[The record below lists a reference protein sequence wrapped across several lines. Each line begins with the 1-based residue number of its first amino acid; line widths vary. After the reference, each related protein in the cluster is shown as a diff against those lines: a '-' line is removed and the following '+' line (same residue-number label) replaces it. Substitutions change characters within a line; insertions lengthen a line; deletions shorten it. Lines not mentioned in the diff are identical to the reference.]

1 MVSGPYCGK
10 LLADMGADVIK
21 VEPPGGDPAREYG
34 PFPKEGPN
42 PEKSAL
48 FLYINTSKRAITLDL
63 GNQQGLEKF
72 KRLLEWADILLDNHP
87 PQTLEQYG
95 LGWDA
100 LHTLNPDLIYINI
113 TPYGRTG
120 PRADVKGDEL
130 TIIHAGGLGNLL
142 PARSVNIDLPPVKL
156 GGSQVGYIG
165 GLVAALAAISFFVG
179 RNTIGEGQLIDISL
193 QEVILALVSPNVTGT
208 RYHETTWC
216 RVPDRPPAMGRMQT
230 KDGYVVLNAFDNHH
244 FKAYR
249 EMMGNP
255 EWAEGDGWLDL
266 EYRAHHLKD
275 IAPML
280 DGWMLKQG
288 KNETHH
294 KAAQARIPIGPID
307 TAEDV
312 MANEQYASRDFFV
325 EVDHP
330 VAGKYTYAGWPY
342 KISATPPRV
351 TRPAPLLGEHND
363 EIEREILECKENESA
378 SSRAAASPSPE
389 EKGEQRGHLP
399 LEGIRVVEVCWMWAG
414 PYITMLM
421 ANLGAEVIR
430 LESHNRTDL
439 TRRTFPWP
447 LPDPAPTPVPAS
459 QGMAYNSLNRD
470 KKSVTVDLAK
480 PEGVE
485 LAKQLASMSDI
496 FVDNMSAG
504 VMKKLGLG
512 YEDLCRVRPD
522 IIVASSSG
530 RGQEGPQKDY
540 RGYAMVHQAI
550 GGGAYITGHPE
561 DHPSH
566 SGGDMDLMN
575 AITTAYAI
583 IAALYHRQETGEGQF
598 IDYSQCEGVTSLLG
612 EVMLGYEMTSEI
624 PEREGNAH
632 PFFAPHSVYKCWGID
647 RWLALEVHSDE
658 EFEILARIIGQAE
671 LSKDPRFATMKDR
684 KKNETELNDT
694 IEEWTRERDR
704 DWMVEEFC
712 RAGLAAA
719 PSRDARDLYADP
731 HLHERGAYVKIDH
744 PELGELEMVGPPWQ
758 IPGRE
763 LPTSHAPLLGEH
775 NQYVLKDLLG
785 LNDQEIDELRKK
797 DVIL

>member
-21 VEPPGGDPAREYG
+21 VEPPGGDPARQYG
-34 PFPKEGPN
+34 PFPKESAH

-48 FLYINTSKRAITLDL
+48 FLYNNTSKRAITLDL
-63 GNQQGLEKF
+63 EDSRGLEKF
-72 KRLLEWADILLDNHP
+72 KRLLEWADILIDNHP
-87 PQTLEQYG
+87 PKILEDRE

-100 LHTLNPDLIYINI
+100 LHALNRDLVYISI

-120 PRADVKGDEL
+120 PRADVRGDEL
-130 TIIHAGGLGNLL
+130 TLIHAGGVGNLL
-142 PARSVNIDLPPVKL
+142 PSRSVSVDRAPVKL
-156 GGSQVGYIG
+156 GGNQVGYIG
-165 GLVAALAAISFFVG
+165 GLVSALAAMSFLVG
-179 RNTIGEGQLIDISL
+179 RQRIGGGELIDIAL
-193 QEVILALVSPNVTGT
+193 QEVILALVSPVVTGT
-208 RYHETTWC
+208 RYHNTTWS

-255 EWAEGDGWLDL
+255 DWVQGDEWLTL

-275 IAPML
+275 VVPML
-280 DGWMLKQG
+280 DEWMLKQG

-294 KAAQARIPIGPID
+294 RAAQARIPIGPID
-307 TAEDV
+307 TAKDV
-312 MANEQYASRDFFV
+312 IENQQYAARDFFV

-330 VAGKYTYAGWPY
+330 IAGKYRYSGWPY
-342 KISATPPRV
+342 KLSATPPRV
-351 TRPAPLLGEHND
+351 SKPAPLLGEHNK
-363 EIEREILECKENESA
+363 EIDRDILECGGKDSEL
-378 SSRAAASPSPE
+378 SRKADSRSPA
-389 EKGEQRGHLP
+389 EKDIAGSRLP

-414 PYITMLM
+414 PYITMLL

-447 LPDPAPTPVPAS
+447 LPDPAPTAVPAS

-480 PEGVE
+480 PAGVD

-550 GGGAYITGHPE
+550 GGGAYITGYPD
-561 DHPSH
+561 DHPCH
-566 SGGDMDLMN
+566 SGGDMDLVN
-575 AITTAYAI
+575 AITTAYAVV
-583 IAALYHRQETGEGQF
+583 AAVHHRMQAGEGQF
-598 IDYSQCEGVTSLLG
+598 IDYSQCEGITSIIG
-612 EVMLGYEMTSEI
+612 EVMLGYEMTLEI
-624 PEREGNAH
+624 PERAGNAH
-632 PFFAPHSVYKCWGID
+632 PTRAPHSVYKCWGVD
-647 RWLALEVHSDE
+647 RWLALEIYSDE
-658 EFEILARIIGQAE
+658 EFEILARAIGQPRLAE
-671 LSKDPRFATMKDR
+671 DPRFIDMASR
-684 KKNETELNDT
+684 KKNEAELNNI
-694 IEEWTRERDR
+694 IEAWTRERDR
-704 DWMVEEFC
+704 DWMVDEFC

-731 HLHERGAYVKIDH
+731 HLKERGAFVKIEH
-744 PELGELEMVGPPWQ
+744 LELGELEMVGPPWK
-758 IPGRE
+758 IPSRN
-763 LPTSHAPLLGEH
+763 LPSSPAPLLGEH

-785 LNDQEIDELRKK
+785 LSDQEIDGLRSK